1 MIDPVTIETMNRYE
15 TGAQKGRLQSS
26 TWLWGAAGGI
36 LGNLFGGIALTYWP
50 HFTHRQVMT
59 PVL

>member
-1 MIDPVTIETMNRYE
+1 MGKKRWEP
-15 TGAQKGRLQSS
+15 
-26 TWLWGAAGGI
+26 AAGGM

-59 PVL
+59 PVLS